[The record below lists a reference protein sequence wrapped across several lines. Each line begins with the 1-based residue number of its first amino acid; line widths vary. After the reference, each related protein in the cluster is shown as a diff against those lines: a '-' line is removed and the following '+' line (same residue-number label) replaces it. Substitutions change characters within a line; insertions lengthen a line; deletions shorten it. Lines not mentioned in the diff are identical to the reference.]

1 MKFFI
6 ANVGRQKQRIFYRL
20 DIDPSDGSLRSQIG
34 VLPKHQDIE
43 PGRQEAIGGDL
54 YPGQVDS
61 IIEQLKV
68 FGLMP
73 AEEVNRLPSTHAT
86 PYIYSKDRP
95 VSKAQIDKAFNHN
108 QGILGR
114 QGKSRREEAA
124 IAAAAAIQSD
134 EARISF
140 EQVTESELGGASITE
155 GYRVDKT
162 APIQNG
168 KGRRGPGRP
177 RTNA

>member
-1 MKFFI
+1 MKLYV
-6 ANVGRQKQRIFYRL
+6 AVTVRQKQRIFYRL
-20 DIDPSDGSLRSQIG
+20 DIDPSDGSIRSQAG

-43 PGRQEAIGGDL
+43 PGKQAAIGGDL

-73 AEEVNRLPSTHAT
+73 ADEVNRLTKLT

-95 VSKAQIDKAFNHN
+95 ITRAAIEKAFNHN
-108 QGILGR
+108 QAVLSK

-124 IAAAAAIQSD
+124 IAAAVAINSD
-134 EARISF
+134 EAKISI
-140 EQVTESELGGASITE
+140 EQVTESELGGESIAE
-155 GYRVDKT
+155 GYTVDKT
-162 APIQNG
+162 APPPG
-168 KGRRGPGRP
+168 EAAKRRRGRP
-177 RTNA
+177 PKNAGA